1 MSFYEILAD
10 QKQYS
15 YFVKRK
21 LFFTPAHMH
30 GSVEF
35 LFVES
40 GEQTV
45 LINGKEYL
53 VHAGEGCFYD
63 SFDVHAYE
71 KVTSAVGFVILSSR
85 EYFENFYKASG
96 EKVPPHHF
104 KFSDMNLIQNL
115 YDIYNRDYPTDQ
127 LKKIFFSGATSVI
140 LSQIARENGLTE
152 SRKDKSCSFICS
164 LLDYAE
170 KNYDTDLSVN
180 FLSKKFGYSREHFS
194 RIVKKFLKKPWGEY
208 VNSLRAKRADKL
220 IKEKGMT
227 VTAAAFSC
235 GFESAN
241 SFYRAYKKEFNKAP
255 KE

>member
-1 MSFYEILAD
+1 MSFYEFLAD

-15 YFVKRK
+15 YFMKRK
-21 LFFTPAHMH
+21 LFVTPAHMH

-35 LFVES
+35 LFIES

-45 LINGKEYL
+45 LINGKEI
-53 VHAGEGCFYD
+53 VVKAGEGCFYD

-71 KVTSAVGFVILSSR
+71 KVSNAVGFVILSSR
-85 EYFENFYKASG
+85 EYFESFCRFSG
-96 EKVPPHHF
+96 GKVPPHHF
-104 KFSDMNLIQNL
+104 KFSSLDLIQSL
-115 YDIYNRDYPTDQ
+115 YDVYHKDYQDKAQ
-127 LKKIFFSGATSVI
+127 KNAFFSGATSVI

-152 SRKDKSCSFICS
+152 SKKDKSCSFICE

-170 KNYDTDLSVN
+170 KNFSGDLSIT

-194 RIVKKFLKKPWGEY
+194 RLVKKFLITSWGSY
-208 VNSLRAKRADKL
+208 VNSLRVKKAERL
-220 IKEKGMT
+220 IKENRLT
-227 VTAAAFSC
+227 VNAAAISC

-241 SFYRAYKKEFNKAP
+241 SFYRAYKKEFGKTP